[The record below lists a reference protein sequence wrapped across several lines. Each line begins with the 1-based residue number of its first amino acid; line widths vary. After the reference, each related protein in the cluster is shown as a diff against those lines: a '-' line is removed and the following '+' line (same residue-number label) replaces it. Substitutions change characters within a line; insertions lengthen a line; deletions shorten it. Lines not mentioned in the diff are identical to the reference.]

1 MHLKK
6 INVAT
11 FTVCVVTC
19 KLIGD
24 KICFITARNQE
35 DESQKEI
42 SYRLNN
48 TFKTIMHQQHNKT
61 YYSFYSDCPWGKN

>member
-24 KICFITARNQE
+24 KICFTTARNQE
-35 DESQKEI
+35 DESQKKNFIQTE
-42 SYRLNN
+42 
-48 TFKTIMHQQHNKT
+48 QH
-61 YYSFYSDCPWGKN
+61 F